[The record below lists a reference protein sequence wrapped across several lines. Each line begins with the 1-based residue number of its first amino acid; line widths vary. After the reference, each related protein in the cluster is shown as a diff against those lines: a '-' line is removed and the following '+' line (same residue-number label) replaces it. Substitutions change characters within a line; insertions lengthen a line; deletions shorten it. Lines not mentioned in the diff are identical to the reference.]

1 MPYDAG
7 VIATRPPIA
16 AITDTCDAIW
26 RIAQQS
32 QAAVVEIQES
42 LG

>member
-1 MPYDAG
+1 VSGSGTAEE
-7 VIATRPPIA
+7 A
-16 AITDTCDAIW
+16 
-26 RIAQQS
+26 AQQS